1 MDAAGI
7 GDADDAARTVA
18 ALIFL
23 SIALYCVPLLSF
35 SAIQMAN
42 RLFRAN
48 SGGLNEDVVSF
59 SPFERLFDASRRL
72 LLC

>member
-1 MDAAGI
+1 M
-7 GDADDAARTVA
+7 A

-23 SIALYCVPLLSF
+23 TIALYCVPLLSF

-48 SGGLNEDVVSF
+48 SGVLNEDVVSF
-59 SPFERLFDASRRL
+59 RRL
-72 LLC
+72 KGFSTLHGVYCFAEVPFKCKFSVS